1 MKPSELKLFIKEAVR
16 EAIQEELKDILL
28 EAVRAPKAPI
38 IETPV
43 GTGGYGVVNTTSA
56 PQKSSAEKRA
66 MMESIMG
73 DMRRG
78 QDSLSFNS
86 ADARGIGVTANT
98 LQVAPG
104 MNTTGEGS
112 KLPEGNVGLDMI
124 MGLMNKK

>member
-1 MKPSELKLFIKEAVR
+1 MKPSELKSFIKEAVR

-38 IETPV
+38 IETSV
-43 GTGGYGVVNTTSA
+43 GVGGYGVANTSPSPT
-56 PQKSSAEKRA
+56 KSPAEKRA

-78 QDSLSFNS
+78 QDTLSFNS
-86 ADARGIGVTANT
+86 ADARGAAMNQTT
-98 LQVAPG
+98 MQVPSGAMPG
-104 MNTTGEGS
+104 GD
-112 KLPEGNVGLDMI
+112 LPSGNVGLDMI